1 MVGGMLTTSYGDVM
15 GNYTASMMHLEEIKN
30 EFSPQFQCSWNAL
43 EHELTVIPTPRF
55 PTRGL
60 IKVFKRQKTAA
71 LFNSVLFR
79 KLVVAEAGIV
89 WTRALGKY
97 NITLSGGGTLNTDS
111 LRSEFITDRNDLYER
126 IRSESPIYEFLV
138 G

>member
-1 MVGGMLTTSYGDVM
+1 MSC
-15 GNYTASMMHLEEIKN
+15 GNYNASMMQLEEIKN

-43 EHELTVIPTPRF
+43 EHELTIVPSPRF
-55 PTRGL
+55 PTKGL

-71 LFNSVLFR
+71 LFNSILFR

-111 LRSEFITDRNDLYER
+111 LRAEFITERDVLYDR
-126 IRSESPIYEFLV
+126 IRAESPVYDFII